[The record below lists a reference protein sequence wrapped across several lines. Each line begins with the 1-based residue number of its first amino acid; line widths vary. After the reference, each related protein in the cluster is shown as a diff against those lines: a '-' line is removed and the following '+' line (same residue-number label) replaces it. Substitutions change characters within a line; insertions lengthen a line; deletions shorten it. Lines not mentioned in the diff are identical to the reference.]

1 MADQSFSER
10 EGLRKATPLIYD
22 DAPHQ
27 LRYGVREVLTR
38 LDYRTAFAQRGIL
51 CSALRTPPDTENWRG
66 QDEDNE
72 VINLLVKTPWLEFFD
87 ALERIPLYVDDA
99 EVELYY
105 DEMNALLADESI
117 GYRFESGELV
127 RVGTEQFHSAVDE
140 ARNSL
145 LGGRFSEPRR
155 QFEQANHFRNSFPPD
170 WPNAIKEAV
179 NSVEAT
185 LQVVYNQPGVAFTAI
200 MSENFPS
207 DLPRGIKQL
216 FTSLYRQ
223 GSGTVGARHAS
234 IDGVQPTA
242 ARGELAMHI
251 AAALHAFTIAELD
264 T

>member
-1 MADQSFSER
+1 MAELLFSER
-10 EGLRKATPLIYD
+10 EGLRNTTPLIYD
-22 DAPHQ
+22 SAPYQ
-27 LRYGVREVLTR
+27 LRYGVRQVLTR
-38 LDYRTAFAQRGIL
+38 LDYRTPTAQRQVL

-117 GYRFESGELV
+117 GYRFESGKLI
-127 RVGTEQFHSAVDE
+127 RVGTEQFHNAVNE
-140 ARNSL
+140 AQTSL
-145 LGGRFSEPRR
+145 QGDRFSEPRR
-155 QFEQANHFRNSFPPD
+155 QFEQANHFRNSVPPD

-216 FTSLYRQ
+216 FTHYTGR
-223 GSGTVGARHAS
+223 V
-234 IDGVQPTA
+234 
-242 ARGELAMHI
+242 
-251 AAALHAFTIAELD
+251 AELSERA
-264 T
+264 TPPLAGFNQLRRVGNWQYMLLLRCIRSL

>member
-127 RVGTEQFHSAVDE
+127 RVGTEQFHSAVMRLETPYWAADSPNL
-140 ARNSL
+140 AASL
-145 LGGRFSEPRR
+145 SKPTISET
-155 QFEQANHFRNSFPPD
+155 AFPP
-170 WPNAIKEAV
+170 
-179 NSVEAT
+179 T
-185 LQVVYNQPGVAFTAI
+185 GL
-200 MSENFPS
+200 MPS
-207 DLPRGIKQL
+207 KKL
-216 FTSLYRQ
+216 
-223 GSGTVGARHAS
+223 
-234 IDGVQPTA
+234 
-242 ARGELAMHI
+242 
-251 AAALHAFTIAELD
+251 
-264 T
+264 